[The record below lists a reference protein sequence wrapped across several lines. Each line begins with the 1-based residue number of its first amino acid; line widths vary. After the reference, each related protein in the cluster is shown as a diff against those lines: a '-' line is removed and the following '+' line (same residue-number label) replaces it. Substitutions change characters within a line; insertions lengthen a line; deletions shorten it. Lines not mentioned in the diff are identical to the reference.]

1 VTIRPER
8 SPEEEGAEAEEPL
21 ARARTLSPSD
31 VALRPY
37 QREAL
42 EAIRASYKRGVR
54 KQLIC
59 LPTGTGKTVVF
70 AQLPRFFKMK
80 HRMLVLAHR
89 EELLDQA
96 RDKMMRANP
105 DLRIEIEQGARH
117 ASADADVVIASV
129 PTLGREG
136 SDRILTL
143 PKDEF
148 FLFVVDEAH
157 HAVAES
163 YRRVL
168 DHFGVFEKDTK
179 RLLLGFTAT
188 PSRGDGQ
195 GLDAV
200 FDEIVFARDLPEM
213 MVAGYLSP
221 VAGWRVSTTVD
232 LSKVKTR
239 MGDYAVNQL
248 AEAVNIDLRNEVV
261 VKAYRELLSGRKTIC
276 FCVDVAHAENLAT
289 AFNDAN
295 IKAAAVSGA
304 MPRDERALTLERFR
318 NGDLEVLTN
327 CMVLTEG
334 FDESSVAGILLA
346 RPTKSQLLYTQM
358 IGRGTRLHPGKENVV
373 VVDIVDATR
382 EHELVTLPTLFGLPS
397 GFDLQGRTTMEAVDA
412 FKWTASNRPWVL
424 ADRATSFDDLRLRCK
439 RVELL
444 DLETPS
450 EIGVVTRFA
459 WVKSGEDAYRLN
471 LLEGERLDVVKN
483 LLGEWD
489 LLQVAPDKIKMV
501 RRTKDLRKLLAFA
514 EKMVEEDRKDAVMLV
529 DRRSKWRKAPASEK
543 QIEMLQR
550 KGVAIPAGLT
560 KGQASHLIAMV
571 LTR

>member
-1 VTIRPER
+1 MTTIRPQKTPRGDPQIE
-8 SPEEEGAEAEEPL
+8 L
-21 ARARTLSPSD
+21 ARARTLSPGD

-42 EAIRASYKRGVR
+42 EAIRESYRRGVR
-54 KQLIC
+54 RQLIC

-96 RDKMMRANP
+96 REKMMRSNP
-105 DLRIEIEQGARH
+105 DLRVEIEQGARH
-117 ASADADVVIASV
+117 ASAGADVVIASV

-136 SDRILTL
+136 SERLLSL
-143 PKDEF
+143 PRDDF

-157 HAVAES
+157 HAVAAS

-168 DHFGVFEKDTK
+168 EHFGVFEEGTK
-179 RLLLGFTAT
+179 RLLVGFTAT
-188 PSRGDGQ
+188 SQRGDGE
-195 GLDAV
+195 GLDAI
-200 FDEIVFARDLPEM
+200 FDEIVYARDLPAM
-213 MVAGYLSP
+213 MQAGFLSP
-221 VAGWRVSTTVD
+221 IAGWRVSTNID
-232 LSKVKTR
+232 LSNVRTR
-239 MGDYAVNQL
+239 MGDYALNQL
-248 AEAVNIDLRNEVV
+248 AETVNVDLRNEVV
-261 VKAYRELLSGRKTIC
+261 VKAYKELLAGRKTLC
-276 FCVDVAHAENLAT
+276 FCVDVAHAGEVAK
-289 AFNDAN
+289 AFNRADVR
-295 IKAAAVSGA
+295 AATVTGA
-304 MPRDERALTLERFR
+304 MSRDERVAVLERFR
-318 NGDLEVLTN
+318 AGEIDVLTN

-358 IGRGTRLHPGKENVV
+358 IGRGTRLHPGKENVA

-382 EHELVTLPTLFGLPS
+382 EHELVTLPVLFGLPS
-397 GFDLQGRTTMEAVDA
+397 SFDLQGRTTMEAVDA
-412 FKWTASNRPWVL
+412 FRWTASNRPWVL

-439 RVELL
+439 RVELV

-459 WVKSGEDAYRLN
+459 WVRAGEGAYRLN

-483 LLGEWD
+483 LLGEWE
-489 LLQVAPDKIKMV
+489 LMLVAPQQIKIV
-501 RRTKDLRKLLAFA
+501 RRSKDLRKLLAHA

-529 DRRSKWRKAPASEK
+529 DRRSKWRQAPASEK
-543 QIEMLQR
+543 QMEMLQR
-550 KGVAIPAGLT
+550 KGVTIPPGLT